1 MRALGDVF
9 DPAAYPDVLVGLSE
23 PDDAAVLDLGQGR
36 ALILTTDFF
45 TPVVDEPYDF
55 GAIAAANAMS
65 DVWAMGGEPVLALNL
80 VAFPPQLSAATLAE
94 LLRGGAEVVR
104 SAGAVIAGGHS
115 IQDKEPKYGLC
126 VVGFA
131 ETSRLLKKGG
141 ARAGDV
147 LFLTKALGTGTVTTA
162 LKRGIASAGELSAA
176 VASMKALNRAASR
189 AALVSGAKTT
199 TDVTGF
205 GFAGHALEMA
215 EASGV
220 RFRFDWE
227 RLPWLPGARRLAAEM
242 VFPGGAWGNLEH
254 FGGRVVRP
262 STLTEGEAMLLFD
275 PQTSGGLLVAV
286 PADRAADFTSSL
298 EANGGSAWR
307 VGEVVEGEGLEV
319 L

>member
-1 MRALGDVF
+1 M
-9 DPAAYPDVLVGLSE
+9 
-23 PDDAAVLDLGQGR
+23 
-36 ALILTTDFF
+36 TTDFF

-94 LLRGGAEVVR
+94 ILRGGAEVVR

-131 ETSRLLKKGG
+131 RTARLLTKGG
-141 ARAGDV
+141 ARPGDV
-147 LFLTKALGTGTVTTA
+147 LFLTKPLGTGTITTA
-162 LKRGIASAGELSAA
+162 LKRGIAPEDEVAAA
-176 VASMKALNRAASR
+176 VASMKRLNRVASR
-189 AALVSGAKTT
+189 AALAAGATAA

-205 GFAGHALEMA
+205 GLVGHALEMA
-215 EASGV
+215 EASRV
-220 RFRFDWE
+220 RFRFEWDA
-227 RLPWLPGARRLAAEM
+227 LPWLPGALRFAEDM
-242 VFPGGAWGNLEH
+242 VFPGGASTNLEH

-262 STLTEGEAMLLFD
+262 PALTEGEEMLLFD

-286 PADRAADFTSSL
+286 PKARKQEFAALARRDG
-298 EANGGSAWR
+298 ANAWR
-307 VGEVVEGEGLEV
+307 VGEVAEGEGLEV
-319 L
+319 S

>member
-1 MRALGDVF
+1 LRALDDVF
-9 DPAAYPDVLVGLSE
+9 DRSAYPDVLVGLSE

-55 GAIAAANAMS
+55 GAIAAANALS
-65 DVWAMGGEPVLALNL
+65 DVYAMGGDPVLALNL

-126 VVGFA
+126 VVGFG

-141 ARAGDV
+141 AQAGDA
-147 LFLTKALGTGTVTTA
+147 LFLTKPLGTGVVTTA
-162 LKRGIASAGELSAA
+162 LKRGIASGNEVSVA
-176 VASMKALNRAASR
+176 VASMKRLNRAASR
-189 AALVSGAKTT
+189 AALAAGAKAA

-205 GFAGHALEMA
+205 GLLGHALEMA

-220 RFRFDWE
+220 RFRFEWKA
-227 RLPWLPGARRLAAEM
+227 LPWLPGALRLAGEM
-242 VFPGGAWGNLEH
+242 VFPGGAFNNLEH
-254 FGGRVVRP
+254 FGGRLTRVRK
-262 STLTEGEAMLLFD
+262 LTDGEAMLLAD

-286 PADRAADFTSSL
+286 PAAGMAEFTGSIGRAGE
-298 EANGGSAWR
+298 EAWL
-307 VGEVVEGEGLEV
+307 VGEVVDGAGLDIV
-319 L
+319 

>member
-1 MRALGDVF
+1 M
-9 DPAAYPDVLVGLSE
+9 
-23 PDDAAVLDLGQGR
+23 LDLGGGR
-36 ALILTTDFF
+36 ALIVTTDFF

-65 DVWAMGGEPVLALNL
+65 DVWAMGGDPVLALNL

-94 LLRGGAEVVR
+94 LLRGGAEAVR
-104 SAGAVIAGGHS
+104 SAGAVVAGGHS

-141 ARAGDV
+141 ARPGDA
-147 LFLTKALGTGTVTTA
+147 LYLTKALGTGTITTA
-162 LKRGIASAGELSAA
+162 LKRGLAAGDEVGAA

-189 AALVSGAKTT
+189 AALASGAVAA

-205 GFAGHALEMA
+205 GLAGHALEMA

-220 RFRFDWE
+220 RFRFEWDA
-227 RLPWLPGARRLAAEM
+227 LPWLAGARRLAAEM
-242 VFPGGAWGNLEH
+242 VFPGGAFNNLEH
-254 FGGRVVRP
+254 FGGRVVRTR
-262 STLTEGEAMLLFD
+262 TLAEGETFLLFD

-286 PADRAADFTSSL
+286 PAGREAELEGAL
-298 EANGGSAWR
+298 EAGGGTAWR
-307 VGEVVEGEGLEV
+307 VGDVVEGGGLEV
-319 L
+319 R

>member
-1 MRALGDVF
+1 M
-9 DPAAYPDVLVGLSE
+9 
-23 PDDAAVLDLGQGR
+23 LDLGGGR

-126 VVGFA
+126 VVGFG
-131 ETSRLLKKGG
+131 ETSRLLTKGG
-141 ARAGDV
+141 ARPGDA
-147 LFLTKALGTGTVTTA
+147 LYLTKPLGTGSVTTA
-162 LKRGIASAGELSAA
+162 LKRGIAPGDEVAAA
-176 VASMKALNRAASR
+176 VASMKRLNRAASR
-189 AALVSGAKTT
+189 SALVARATAA

-205 GFAGHALEMA
+205 GLVGHALEMA
-215 EASGV
+215 DASRV
-220 RFRFDWE
+220 RFRFEWDA
-227 RLPWLPGARRLAAEM
+227 LPWLPGALRFAEDM
-242 VFPGGAWGNLEH
+242 VFPGGAFNNFEH
-254 FGGRVVRP
+254 FGARLARTR
-262 STLTEGEAMLLFD
+262 SLSDGEAMLLFD

-286 PADRAADFTSSL
+286 PAAGIAEFTGSIGRSGE
-298 EANGGSAWR
+298 EAWL
-307 VGEVVEGEGLEV
+307 VGEVVDGAGLEV
-319 L
+319 V

>member
-9 DPAAYPDVLVGLSE
+9 DRSAYPDVLVGLSE

-55 GAIAAANAMS
+55 GAIAAANALS
-65 DVWAMGGEPVLALNL
+65 DVYAMGGDPVLALNL

-126 VVGFA
+126 VVGFC
-131 ETSRLLKKGG
+131 ETSRLLKKAG
-141 ARAGDV
+141 AQAGDA
-147 LFLTKALGTGTVTTA
+147 LFLTKPLGTGTITTA
-162 LKRGIASAGELSAA
+162 LKRGIASGNEVSVA
-176 VASMKALNRAASR
+176 VASMKRLNRAASR
-189 AALVSGAKTT
+189 AALASGVKAA

-205 GFAGHALEMA
+205 GLLGHGLEMA

-220 RFRFDWE
+220 RLRFEWNA
-227 RLPWLPGARRLAAEM
+227 LPWLPGALRLAGEM
-242 VFPGGAWGNLEH
+242 VFPGGAFNNLEH
-254 FGGRVVRP
+254 FGGRLKRVR
-262 STLTEGEAMLLFD
+262 TLTDGEVMLLAD

-286 PADRAADFTSSL
+286 PAAGMAEFTGSIGRAGE
-298 EANGGSAWR
+298 EAWL
-307 VGEVVEGEGLEV
+307 VGEVVDGAGLDIV
-319 L
+319 

>member
-1 MRALGDVF
+1 LRALGDVF
-9 DPAAYPDVLVGLSE
+9 DPAAHPDVLVGLTE
-23 PDDAAVLDLGQGR
+23 PDDAAVLDLGGGR

-55 GAIAAANAMS
+55 GAIAAANALS
-65 DVWAMGGEPVLALNL
+65 DVYAMGGEPVLALNL

-131 ETSRLLKKGG
+131 ETSRLLKKSG
-141 ARAGDV
+141 ARPGDA
-147 LFLTKALGTGTVTTA
+147 LHLTKALGTGTITTA
-162 LKRGIASAGELSAA
+162 LKRGLASTEELAAA

-189 AALVSGAKTT
+189 AAIAAGAAAA

-205 GFAGHALEMA
+205 GLAGHALEMA

-220 RFRFDWE
+220 RFRFDWDA
-227 RLPWLPGARRLAAEM
+227 LPWLAGARRLAAEM

-254 FGGRVVRP
+254 FCGRVVRTR
-262 STLTEGEAMLLFD
+262 TLSEAEAMLLFD

-286 PADRAADFTSSL
+286 PAGREAEFTSSL
-298 EANGGSAWR
+298 EAGGVQGWR
-307 VGEVVEGEGLEV
+307 VGEVAPGDGLDIR
-319 L
+319 

>member
-9 DPAAYPDVLVGLSE
+9 DRSAYPDVLVGLSE
-23 PDDAAVLDLGQGR
+23 PDDAAVLDLGGGR

-55 GAIAAANAMS
+55 GAIAAANALS
-65 DVWAMGGEPVLALNL
+65 DVYAMGGEPVLALNL
-80 VAFPPQLSAATLAE
+80 VSFPPQLSAATLAE

-126 VVGFA
+126 VVGFG

-141 ARAGDV
+141 ARAGDLLYV
-147 LFLTKALGTGTVTTA
+147 TKALGTGAVTTA
-162 LKRGIASAGELSAA
+162 LKRGIATEEEVAAA

-189 AALVSGAKTT
+189 AALASGATSA

-205 GFAGHALEMA
+205 GLAGHALEMA

-220 RFRFDWE
+220 RFRFAWDA
-227 RLPWLPGARRLAAEM
+227 LPWLPGAARLAREM
-242 VFPGGAWGNLEH
+242 VFPGGAFNNLEH
-254 FGGRVVRP
+254 FGGRVNR
-262 STLTEGEAMLLFD
+262 SRTLTEGEAMLLFD

-286 PADRAADFTSSL
+286 PAEREAEFTASL
-298 EANGGSAWR
+298 RRDGTKGWR
-307 VGEVVEGEGLEV
+307 VGEVDEGEGLV
-319 L
+319 VV

>member
-1 MRALGDVF
+1 M
-9 DPAAYPDVLVGLSE
+9 
-23 PDDAAVLDLGQGR
+23 LDLGGGR

-126 VVGFA
+126 VVGFG
-131 ETSRLLKKGG
+131 ETSRLLTKGG
-141 ARAGDV
+141 ARPGDA
-147 LFLTKALGTGTVTTA
+147 LYLTKPLGTGTVTTA
-162 LKRGIASAGELSAA
+162 LKRGIAPGDEVAAA
-176 VASMKALNRAASR
+176 VASMKRLNRAASR
-189 AALVSGAKTT
+189 SALAARATAA

-205 GFAGHALEMA
+205 GLVGHALEMA
-215 EASGV
+215 DASGV
-220 RFRFDWE
+220 RFRFEWDA
-227 RLPWLPGARRLAAEM
+227 LPWLPGALRFAEDM
-242 VFPGGAWGNLEH
+242 VFPGGAFNNFEH
-254 FGGRVVRP
+254 FGARLARTR
-262 STLTEGEAMLLFD
+262 SLSDGEAMLLFD

-286 PADRAADFTSSL
+286 PAAGIAEFTGSIGRAGE
-298 EANGGSAWR
+298 EAR
-307 VGEVVEGEGLEV
+307 LVGEVVDGVGLEV
-319 L
+319 V

>member
-23 PDDAAVLDLGQGR
+23 PDDAAVLDLGGGR

-55 GAIAAANAMS
+55 GAIAAANALS

-94 LLRGGAEVVR
+94 VLRGGAEVVR

-115 IQDKEPKYGLC
+115 IQDREPKYGLC

-131 ETSRLLKKGG
+131 QTARLLTKGG
-141 ARAGDV
+141 ARPGDV
-147 LFLTKALGTGTVTTA
+147 LYLTKPLGTGTITTA
-162 LKRGIASAGELSAA
+162 LKRGIASESEVSVA
-176 VASMKALNRAASR
+176 VASMKRLNRAASR
-189 AALVSGAKTT
+189 AALAAGATAA

-205 GFAGHALEMA
+205 GLLGHALEMA

-220 RFRFDWE
+220 RFRFEWDA
-227 RLPWLPGARRLAAEM
+227 LPWLPGALRLAGEM
-242 VFPGGAWGNLEH
+242 VFPGGAFNNLEH
-254 FGGRVVRP
+254 FGGRLTR
-262 STLTEGEAMLLFD
+262 SRTLTDGEAMLLAD

-286 PADRAADFTSSL
+286 PAAGITEFTGSL
-298 EANGGSAWR
+298 GKAGEEAR
-307 VGEVVEGEGLEV
+307 LVGDVVDGAGLEV
-319 L
+319 V

>member
-1 MRALGDVF
+1 LRALGDVF

-23 PDDAAVLDLGQGR
+23 PDDAAVLDLGAGR

-55 GAIAAANAMS
+55 GAIAAANALS
-65 DVWAMGGEPVLALNL
+65 DVWAMGGEPALALNL

-126 VVGFA
+126 VVGFG
-131 ETSRLLKKGG
+131 ETPRLLKKGG
-141 ARAGDV
+141 AQAGDA
-147 LFLTKALGTGTVTTA
+147 LYLTKPLGTGTITTA
-162 LKRGIASAGELSAA
+162 LKRGIARADELATA
-176 VASMKALNRAASR
+176 VSSMKALNRAASR
-189 AALVSGAKTT
+189 AALAAGAKSA

-205 GFAGHALEMA
+205 GLAGHALEMA

-220 RFRFDWE
+220 RFRFVWSA
-227 RLPWLPGARRLAAEM
+227 LPWLPGATRLAAEM
-242 VFPGGAWGNLEH
+242 VFPGGAFNNLEH
-254 FGGRVVRP
+254 FGARLVR
-262 STLTEGEAMLLFD
+262 SRTLTDAEAMLLFD

-286 PADRAADFTSSL
+286 PPEGKVEFL
-298 EANGGSAWR
+298 ANLRRDGSTAWS
-307 VGEVVEGEGLEV
+307 VGEVVAGQGLEV
-319 L
+319 A

>member
-1 MRALGDVF
+1 
-9 DPAAYPDVLVGLSE
+9 
-23 PDDAAVLDLGQGR
+23 VLDLGGGR

-55 GAIAAANAMS
+55 GAIAAANALS
-65 DVWAMGGEPVLALNL
+65 DIWAMGGEPVLALNL

-126 VVGFA
+126 VVGFG

-141 ARAGDV
+141 ARPGDA
-147 LFLTKALGTGTVTTA
+147 LYLTKPLGTGTITTA
-162 LKRGIASAGELSAA
+162 LKRGIARDDELATA

-189 AALVSGAKTT
+189 AALASGAKSA

-205 GFAGHALEMA
+205 GLVGHALEMA

-220 RFRFDWE
+220 RFRLAWDA
-227 RLPWLPGARRLAAEM
+227 LPWFPGATRLAAEM
-242 VFPGGAWGNLEH
+242 VFPGGAFNNLEH
-254 FGGRVVRP
+254 FGSRLAR
-262 STLTEGEAMLLFD
+262 SRTLTDGEAMLLFD

-286 PADRAADFTSSL
+286 PPEGTVEFAASL
-298 EANGGSAWR
+298 ERDGAPAWL
-307 VGEVVEGEGLEV
+307 VGEVVEGAGLEV
-319 L
+319 A